1 MPDSQPTRSSSGSKA
16 IALDNRKLL
25 RKYRL
30 YQLLVLIGGAATTI
44 ALHFI
49 FAH

>member
-1 MPDSQPTRSSSGSKA
+1 MQKQQVTQPSSGSKA
-16 IALDNRKLL
+16 IALDNSKLL

-44 ALHFI
+44 ALHLI
-49 FAH
+49 FVH

>member
-1 MPDSQPTRSSSGSKA
+1 MQKQPTTRPSSGSKA

-25 RKYRL
+25 RKYRF
-30 YQLLVLIGGAATTI
+30 YQLLVLIAGAATTI

-49 FAH
+49 VAH

>member
-1 MPDSQPTRSSSGSKA
+1 MQNQQVTRPSSGSKA
-16 IALDNRKLL
+16 IALDNRKIL

-44 ALHFI
+44 ALRFI

>member
-1 MPDSQPTRSSSGSKA
+1 MQKQQVTRPSSGSKA

-30 YQLLVLIGGAATTI
+30 YQLLVLIAGAATTI

-49 FAH
+49 FVH

>member
-1 MPDSQPTRSSSGSKA
+1 MQKQPVTRPSSGSKA
-16 IALDNRKLL
+16 IALDNRKIL

-30 YQLLVLIGGAATTI
+30 YQLLVLIGGAATSI

-49 FAH
+49 VAH